1 MNCELMLTYDTP
13 RKKCDEKYL
22 ATDGRTGKT
31 VYPPPM
37 ERGYRKNPVG
47 HSSLAQHESLKILH
61 RGIFLKV
68 NAGNFTR
75 K

>member
-1 MNCELMLTYDTP
+1 MQ
-13 RKKCDEKYL
+13 RKVSW
-22 ATDGRTGKT
+22 DGRKDRGKT
-31 VYPPPM
+31 VYPPPV